1 MMGMIQTDWVNS
13 YVDPRGRG
21 SRQSKRKRE
30 KNPRGEAS
38 VNTAHSYGPIAQTV
52 YSTLIRHQEHQ
63 IATEIEEEEEYNE
76 DESEDE
82 QSFQDPTIGDIEES
96 RIIVEAGGRSQT
108 EDSGPSFKLKE
119 LTLLTTSIHYGWRRA
134 HCLGVKRCT
143 GIGEDGQRCGFA
155 LAKKHTTNTCIKH
168 YLSHSLEKTGKC
180 DSMLIYVSP
189 LDVVPH
195 STHTKPVP
203 SQLGSLLKEAVVKKL
218 AQDSST
224 STGDISLG
232 HALGFCPISVDH
244 CCQQKNARE
253 L

>member
-1 MMGMIQTDWVNS
+1 M
-13 YVDPRGRG
+13 
-21 SRQSKRKRE
+21 SKHWCFILWKT
-30 KNPRGEAS
+30 NL
-38 VNTAHSYGPIAQTV
+38 H
-52 YSTLIRHQEHQ
+52 
-63 IATEIEEEEEYNE
+63 
-76 DESEDE
+76 
-82 QSFQDPTIGDIEES
+82 
-96 RIIVEAGGRSQT
+96 
-108 EDSGPSFKLKE
+108 GPSFKLKE

-189 LDVVPH
+189 LDGNDNRRWLDCMPTNGSSSIVVPH

-224 STGDISLG
+224 STSDISLG

-253 L
+253 LCTISENQIQLDFQIQTLLT